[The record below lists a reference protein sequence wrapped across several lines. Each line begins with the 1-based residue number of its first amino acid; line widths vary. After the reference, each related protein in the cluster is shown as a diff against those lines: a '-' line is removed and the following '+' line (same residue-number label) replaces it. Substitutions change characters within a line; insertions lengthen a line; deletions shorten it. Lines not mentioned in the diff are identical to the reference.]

1 MLDLRQIQSNVLRGY
16 RYGRAPKFVH
26 YVFVRF
32 DPAQTAQ
39 ARAVLAQLLPLV
51 TCCEAYDNGA
61 AAQGVLNVGLAYPA
75 IAMFGYGGQA
85 RALDASDDEAT
96 SAIEAFKCGMRARA
110 RAYLGDDEDSA
121 PDNWEAPYRGE
132 RMHAVF
138 AMNAPTEAALQGI
151 VAKVEA
157 ALKANPSVRRVHDEA
172 GRHFDG
178 DWAGKEHF
186 GFADGIAQ
194 PTVLDAGDEE
204 LPGGG
209 TPRDRKGWSRLRSGE
224 FVLGHADELGQVQ
237 FQSPF
242 FNNGSFMV
250 FRKLQQHVGRY
261 RAYVQRVAQGNG
273 VSPELVGAKMVGRW
287 QSGAPLVL
295 APDRDDPELG
305 HDPRRNDDFRY
316 ADDPRGIRCP
326 LGAHV
331 RRNNPR
337 EDPSGPGT
345 VQTRLHRII
354 RRSTPYGP
362 RLPLGASEDG
372 RERGLLFVAINAN
385 IARQFEFVQRNWVNS
400 VLSSTHLTLPDDRD
414 PLIGAQH
421 GGDRAGKFL
430 IQNADRKRAPMIAW
444 DLPRFVTTR
453 GGAYFLLP
461 SLDTLYNLANDVPPP
476 PDQADC
482 PNVESPNAR
491 PEARPEPGQSPT
503 GSSPPSEPC
512 EVEDP
517 PDPEEPLPEE
527 AEPTREESELEGDSS
542 DSSEVRAAFSED
554 P

>member
-16 RYGRAPKFVH
+16 RYGFTPKFVH

-32 DPAQTAQ
+32 DPARKAE
-39 ARAVLAQLLPLV
+39 ARAVLAQLLPQV
-51 TCCEAYDNGA
+51 TCCEAYDQGA
-61 AAQGVLNVGLAYPA
+61 AEGGVLNVGLAYPA

-110 RAYLGDDEDSA
+110 RAYLGDDETSG
-121 PDNWEAPYRGE
+121 PDYWEAPYRGD
-132 RMHAVF
+132 RIHAVF
-138 AMNAPTEAALQGI
+138 AMNASTRAALDGI
-151 VAKVEA
+151 LAKVEA
-157 ALKANPSVRRVHDEA
+157 ALAANPSVLRVHDEA
-172 GRHFDG
+172 GSHFEG
-178 DWAGKEHF
+178 EWAGQEHF
-186 GFADGIAQ
+186 GFVDGIAQ
-194 PTVLDAGDEE
+194 PSVLDAGDDAF
-204 LPGGG
+204 PGAG
-209 TPRDRKGWSRLRSGE
+209 TPKDRKGWSRLRSGE

-242 FNNGSFMV
+242 FLNGSFMV

-261 RAYVQRVAQGNG
+261 RDYVQGVAQRNG
-273 VSPELVGAKMVGRW
+273 VSAELVGAKMVGRW
-287 QSGAPLVL
+287 HSGAPLAL

-305 HDPRRNDDFRY
+305 RDPRKNNDFRY
-316 ADDPRGIRCP
+316 ADDARGTRCP
-326 LGAHV
+326 LGAHI

-362 RLPLGASEDG
+362 RLEPGMSEDG

-421 GGDRAGKFL
+421 EGDRAGKFL
-430 IQNADRKRAPMIAW
+430 IQNAGRRKTPMIAW

-461 SLDTLYNLANDVPPP
+461 SLDTLYNLAHDVPPP
-476 PDQADC
+476 PEQADC

-491 PEARPEPGQSPT
+491 PEARPEPGASPQ
-503 GSSPPSEPC
+503 GSSPASEPC
-512 EVEDP
+512 PVEVAPQPEP
-517 PDPEEPLPEE
+517 IEEPQTSLTTE
-527 AEPTREESELEGDSS
+527 ELEPLEGGDRS
-542 DSSEVRAAFSED
+542 DES